1 MIVYHGGTDIVKLPL
16 VGVGREELDFGK
28 GFYTTDVLSQAEA
41 WARRLADRRRQV
53 PVVNKYELNL
63 EMAVSRYRYKKFPY
77 YDGEW
82 LDFIV
87 ANRNGQALWKQYDL
101 IEGGVADDR
110 VVDTVEAYIAGL
122 IDEAKALERLS
133 YFAPNNQ
140 LCITSQQL
148 VDECLSFVESFN
160 P

>member
-28 GFYTTDVLSQAEA
+28 GFYTSDVLSQAEA

-87 ANRNGQALWKQYDL
+87 ANRNGQTLWKQYDL

>member
-28 GFYTTDVLSQAEA
+28 GFYTSDVLSQAEA

-87 ANRNGQALWKQYDL
+87 ANRNGQALWKQYDQ

>member
-28 GFYTTDVLSQAEA
+28 GFYTSDVLSQAEA